1 MMSRTRAFV
10 AELILRRPAR
20 KRSIAQHLAA
30 LTEAGD
36 KLQARTAR
44 AAATDA
50 NRAALRHII
59 GIERWGQRRLGT
71 ILGQSAIDDEYDAYQ
86 PADTLDWPALRDLMS
101 ATRQETIALGR
112 QIEAREVGDTVTA
125 RHNDIGDLTTREW
138 LRYLAIHAY
147 TESFRLR

>member
-1 MMSRTRAFV
+1 MSPIREFA

-20 KRSIAQHLAA
+20 RRSLPQQLSALAK
-30 LTEAGD
+30 AGE
-36 KLQARTAR
+36 KLQIRMAR

-59 GIERWGQRRLGT
+59 GIERWGQRRLRT
-71 ILGQSAIDDEYDAYQ
+71 ILGEPPVTDEYDGYQ
-86 PADTLDWPALRDLMS
+86 PAADLGWSALREAMT
-101 ATRQETIALGR
+101 ATRRETIALGLQIEER
-112 QIEAREVGDTVTA
+112 QIGDTITA
-125 RHNDIGDLTTREW
+125 KHNALGEMTTREW

>member
-1 MMSRTRAFV
+1 MSPIREFA

-20 KRSIAQHLAA
+20 RRSLPQQLSALAK
-30 LTEAGD
+30 AGER
-36 KLQARTAR
+36 LQIRMAR

-59 GIERWGQRRLGT
+59 GIERWGQRRLRT
-71 ILGQSAIDDEYDAYQ
+71 ILGEPPVTDEYDGYQ
-86 PADTLDWPALRDLMS
+86 PAADLGWSALREAMT
-101 ATRQETIALGR
+101 ATRRETIALGLQIEER
-112 QIEAREVGDTVTA
+112 QIGDTITA
-125 RHNDIGDLTTREW
+125 KHNALGEMTTREW